1 MSTKAI
7 RPGEA
12 GPEKAGREE
21 AAPGGTILVLNSGS
35 SSLKAG
41 LFTAEAGVNFAG
53 ERPLISASASGLGKS
68 GGMLAVEDSDGH
80 ELAKENHSLGSP
92 EEAMETIANVLAK
105 HADPPQAIGHR
116 IVHGG
121 PELRAP
127 TALTAAVLATLR
139 RSIHFAPLHLPGS
152 LRLIEAAGALY
163 PETPQFACF
172 DTAFHATMPAIST
185 RLPIP
190 SAYTAQGVHR
200 YGFHGLSY
208 ESLVAQLRF
217 SCAPLPERIVCAH
230 LGGGSSLCAIHRGKS
245 IDTTMGFTPSG
256 GVPMAT
262 RTGDLDPGV
271 LIYLARAHRLSPDQ
285 LERMVNT
292 DSGLAAICGAGDMQQ
307 IEALRSGPDAAA
319 ARSADLAFSMY
330 TRAVAQ
336 SIAALT
342 VSLNG
347 LDLLVF
353 AGGIGEHS
361 PVVRASVLGQLAM
374 FGIRHDAEANQRNA
388 ARIDAPGSKVPVR
401 VLSAEEDLVIAGHT
415 RALLHEK

>member
-1 MSTKAI
+1 MSAETMH
-7 RPGEA
+7 PG
-12 GPEKAGREE
+12 
-21 AAPGGTILVLNSGS
+21 AAADGGTILVLNSGS

-41 LFTAEAGVNFAG
+41 LFTSAAGVNFAG
-53 ERPLISASASGLGKS
+53 ERPLVTVSASDLGK
-68 GGMLAVEDSDGH
+68 GGTLVVEDGDGR
-80 ELAKENHSLGSP
+80 ELAKENHSLASP
-92 EEAMETIANVLAK
+92 EEALESIAGVLAK
-105 HADPPQAIGHR
+105 HADTPQAIGHR

-121 PELRAP
+121 PHLSEPAKLIP
-127 TALTAAVLATLR
+127 SVLATLR

-152 LRLIEAAGALY
+152 LRLVEAAAKLN
-163 PETPQFACF
+163 PKTPQFACF
-172 DTAFHATMPAIST
+172 DTAFHWTMPAVSK

-190 SAYTAQGVHR
+190 SAFAGEGVHR

-208 ESLVAQLRF
+208 ESLIAQLRF
-217 SCAPLPERIVCAH
+217 CGAPLPERIVCAH
-230 LGGGSSLCAIHRGKS
+230 LGGGSSLCAVYRGQS

-285 LERMVNT
+285 LEGMVNS
-292 DSGLAAICGAGDMQQ
+292 DSGLAAICGTGDMQQ
-307 IEALRSGPDAAA
+307 IESMRSGADAAA
-319 ARSADLAFSMY
+319 AKSADLAFSMY
-330 TRAVAQ
+330 TMAVAK

-342 VSLNG
+342 VSLGG

-361 PVVRASVLGQLAM
+361 AVVRDSVLSQLAM
-374 FGIRHDAEANQRNA
+374 FGIRHDADANRRNA
-388 ARIDAPGSKVPVR
+388 DRIEASSSKVPIR

-415 RALLHEK
+415 RTLLNKG